1 MKELFFSIDPMSI
14 TPESVQILLTSA
26 DLGDRLRGV
35 NEIRQLDPVIGFP
48 LLQNPLY
55 DSSARVRYAAV
66 SQLDT
71 LGHQDLVASLEVL
84 RDRLHNDSEYDVKA
98 AAADALGAL
107 KLTEAFPDL
116 ETVYHETTEW
126 LLQFSIIA
134 ALGEMGDPRAL
145 PLLAIALKSTV
156 ELVQTAAIGA
166 IGELRLPAGIALLQT
181 VMTDADWQVRYRL
194 AQALGNIGGT
204 EAQVLLRQL
213 AQDLEPK
220 VAEQAQSLLTL

>member
-1 MKELFFSIDPMSI
+1 MSI
-14 TPESVQILLTSA
+14 TPESVQTLLASA

-35 NEIRQLDPVIGFP
+35 NEIRQLAPAIGYP

-71 LGHQDLVASLEVL
+71 LGDQDLAASLEVL
-84 RDRLHNDSEYDVKA
+84 KDRLHNDPEYDVKA
-98 AAADALGAL
+98 AAADSIGAL

-116 ETVYHETTEW
+116 ESVYHSTTEW

-134 ALGEMGDPRAL
+134 ALGELGDPRAL
-145 PLLAIALKSTV
+145 PLLAIALQSSV

-166 IGELRLPAGIALLQT
+166 IGELKLPAGIDLLKT
-181 VMTDADWQVRYRL
+181 AMTDPDWQVRYRL
-194 AQALGNIGGT
+194 AQALGNIGGA
-204 EAQVLLRQL
+204 EAQALLTEL
-213 AQDLEPK
+213 SQDTEEK
-220 VAEQAQSLLTL
+220 VAEQAKSLLTL